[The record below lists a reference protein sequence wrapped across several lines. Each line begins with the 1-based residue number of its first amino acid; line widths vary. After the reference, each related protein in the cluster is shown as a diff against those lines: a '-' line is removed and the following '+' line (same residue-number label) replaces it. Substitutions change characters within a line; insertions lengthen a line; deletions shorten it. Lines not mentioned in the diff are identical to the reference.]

1 MGSRAFFVCENF
13 ELNIYKCMANRDPHV
28 QASKGRTC
36 GRLLGSG
43 DDPELRMLIITHVR
57 TKG

>member
-1 MGSRAFFVCENF
+1 MGSRAFFVRKYF
-13 ELNIYKCMANRDPHV
+13 ELNIYKCMENRDPHV
-28 QASKGRTC
+28 HASKGRTC